1 MQNKILQVHRGI
13 WLAGAPWILYQRL
26 VSRGIW
32 KLASSHSAPVMYI
45 QRLGTVFGRGSS
57 CRNSVKV
64 PQLNTFTLQRQKTAG
79 GIMIFTAKFK
89 NSAITSSQILEL
101 GFSLEHIY
109 SEPSQAVTSTSLKTV
124 SDFEALVEIYLWD
137 KYIFPFN
144 STETRL
150 VYYFLSLIPYF
161 RQ

>member
-13 WLAGAPWILYQRL
+13 WLGGHSWILHQWL
-26 VSRGIW
+26 FSRELW
-32 KLASSHSAPVMYI
+32 KLASSHCAHVTYT

-64 PQLNTFTLQRQKTAG
+64 PQLNTFTLQRQKPAG
-79 GIMIFTAKFK
+79 GIMLFTAKFK
-89 NSAITSSQILEL
+89 NSVITSSQILKS
-101 GFSLEHIY
+101 GFSLEHVY
-109 SEPSQAVTSTSLKTV
+109 SKPSQAVTSTSLKTV
-124 SDFEALVEIYLWD
+124 SDFEASAEIYLWD

-144 STETRL
+144 SAETRL